1 MNILERETEFSKVF
15 LVNKE
20 SIRYPATLTA
30 LQFNHTLAV

>member
-1 MNILERETEFSKVF
+1 MNILERKPEFSKVF

-20 SIRYPATLTA
+20 SLRCSATFTA